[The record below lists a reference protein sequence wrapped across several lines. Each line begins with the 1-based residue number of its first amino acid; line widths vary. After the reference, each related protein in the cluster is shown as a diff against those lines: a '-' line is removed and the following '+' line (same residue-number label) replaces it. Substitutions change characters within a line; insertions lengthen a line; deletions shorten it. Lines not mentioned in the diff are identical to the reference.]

1 MRKVISGFGELLI
14 TVGVLL
20 LLFATYQ
27 LWWTNVLADRAAAAN
42 RDAIIQSWQQEPN
55 ASPLPPE
62 IGSAI
67 GLMTIPRLGGD
78 VVSEPVL
85 QGVDLVTLAQGM
97 GHYPETAM
105 PGQPGNFAIAGHRA
119 TNGEPLR
126 SVDLLQDGDLV
137 YLQTATTW
145 YVYRLFR
152 DEIVSPADVR
162 VVTNNPWTDGSLPPP
177 RMLTI
182 TTCHPRWSSAQRW
195 IWWGEQIGEFPVG
208 EVMPEF
214 RVSM

>member
-42 RDAIIQSWQQEPN
+42 RDAIIQSWQQEPH